1 MQRTE
6 KLHPTTTHGRAIYR
20 PRVQARGDYDIT
32 DALRYRKIDFG
43 TLTLRLS
50 IGILMLVH
58 GLNKLLNG
66 TEQVNQILTRVG
78 IPVFFSFGV
87 LLAEVMAPVMLLIGF
102 KTRLA
107 AFLIIVDMFMATLL
121 VHSANLTKVSEMG
134 GWMVELNALY
144 FFGALAIIF
153 FGSGRFAISKGRGY
167 LD

>member
-6 KLHPTTTHGRAIYR
+6 RLHPTHNRPIHRA
-20 PRVQARGDYDIT
+20 RVQDRGDYDIT
-32 DALRYRKIDFG
+32 DALRYQKIDFG

-50 IGILMLVH
+50 IGVLMLIH
-58 GLNKLLNG
+58 GLNKFFYG
-66 TEQVNQILTRVG
+66 TKQVNEILASVG
-78 IPVFFSFGV
+78 IPVFFSFAV
-87 LLAEVMAPVMLLIGF
+87 LLAEVLAPVMLIIGF

-121 VHSANLTKVSEMG
+121 VHSNDLTKVSEMG

-144 FFGALAIIF
+144 FFGALAIVF
-153 FGSGRFAISKGRGY
+153 FGSGRFAVSKGRGY